1 MYEQILT
8 ERRGPVA
15 VLTLNRPEKLNAW
28 TPQMSSE
35 LRDAIEQAN
44 ASPEVAVIVLTGAG
58 RGFCAGADI
67 SNWNQTFQRGAAP
80 TTGSPTT
87 QRGDSWVHLLQGSK
101 PVIAA
106 VNGVAVGIGLT
117 QILPAD
123 IRIAAESA
131 RFGAIFARMGV
142 VPELASTY
150 FLAQVV
156 GLGAALEMCLTA
168 RMVDAAEA
176 KHIGLVTRVVPDA
189 QLMDEALA
197 LANSIA
203 TLPPT
208 QLRLAKRLFAA
219 NAVEQDIDAVM
230 AREGEALGQ
239 AYASPE
245 FREAVSAFM
254 EKRTPDFRASQRPSE
269 ATR

>member
-1 MYEQILT
+1 MAYEQILA
-8 ERRGPVA
+8 ERRGPVT

-28 TPQMSSE
+28 TATMSAE
-35 LRDAIEQAN
+35 LREAIQQAN
-44 ASPEVAVIVLTGAG
+44 ADPDVAVIVLTGAG

-67 SNWNQTFQRGAAP
+67 SNWNQSFQRGSGPSTGGGAAP
-80 TTGSPTT
+80 
-87 QRGDSWVHLLQGSK
+87 RGDSWVHLLQQSK

-117 QILPAD
+117 QVLPAD
-123 IRIAAESA
+123 IRIAGESA
-131 RFGAIFARMGV
+131 RFGAVFAKMGV

-150 FLAQVV
+150 FLAQIV

-176 KHIGLVTRVVPDA
+176 KQIGLVSRVVPDA
-189 QLMDEALA
+189 QLMEEALT

-203 TLPPT
+203 ALPPT
-208 QLRLAKRLFAA
+208 QLQLAKRLFSA
-219 NAVEQDIDAVM
+219 NAVEQDLDAVIS
-230 AREGEALGQ
+230 REGEALGQ

-245 FREAVSAFM
+245 FREAVTAFM
-254 EKRTPDFRASQRPSE
+254 EKRQPDFRAVIAR
-269 ATR
+269 